1 MAYKQKLAGKEKTAA
16 MLLSLPEDVASKILE
31 CFSESEIQDISKSM
45 MNLGK
50 VSSNIIET
58 MFLEFM
64 QEISTTGV
72 LVGGK
77 EQVTKILSKALTND
91 QINQIM
97 QDMKSPGGKTLWEK
111 LSHINPQVLAKNL
124 KDEHPQTIAVILS
137 RLDPT
142 HSSKI
147 LSLLPESFSVDV
159 IIRMVR
165 MEPIRQEVIEDIEK
179 NLKEKF
185 VINVENRSYEDNYE
199 LLACIFNEMDDT
211 TETKLFS
218 KLADKHI
225 DIAKNIKS
233 FMFDFEDFAELDLK
247 SVQIIVQEVDK
258 SKLAMAL
265 KGSSI
270 EFRDIFLKSMS
281 ERGARLVLDDMRN
294 LGSVKLSDVEEARSY
309 IVNIAKEIESTG
321 SINLTKRLEIEERL
335 VE

>member
-16 MLLSLPEDVASKILE
+16 MLLSLPEDVSSKILE

-64 QEISTTGV
+64 KEMSTTGV

-77 EQVTKILSKALTND
+77 DQVNKILSKALTND
-91 QINQIM
+91 QLNQIM
-97 QDMKSPGGKTLWEK
+97 EDMKGPGGKTLWEK
-111 LSHINPQVLAKNL
+111 LSHINPQILAKHL

-137 RLDPT
+137 RLNPT

-199 LLACIFNEMDDT
+199 LLACIFNGMDHT
-211 TETKLFS
+211 TEAKLFS
-218 KLADKHI
+218 KLADQHI

-233 FMFDFEDFAELDLK
+233 FMFDFEDFAELDRK

-265 KGSSI
+265 KGSSV

-281 ERGARLVLDDMRN
+281 ERGARLLLDDMRN